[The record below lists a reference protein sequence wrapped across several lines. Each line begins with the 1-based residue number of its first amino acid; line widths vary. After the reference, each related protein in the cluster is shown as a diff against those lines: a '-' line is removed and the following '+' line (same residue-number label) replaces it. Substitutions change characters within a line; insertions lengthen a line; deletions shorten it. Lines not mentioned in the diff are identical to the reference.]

1 MQSISKQDEHQRIS
15 PDEAS
20 ENGFTLIE
28 VMVALAVVAIGLMA
42 VLKAI
47 NDEVAGASLT
57 RNKMIAL
64 CIVENKASEIRLNP
78 VLPNTGINQGQQILF
93 NQTWQWQT
101 NTTNTANT
109 KIRKIEI
116 SVFNPNTKDKTDS
129 LLTQSIYLGDLR

>member
-1 MQSISKQDEHQRIS
+1 MMNKSVPAD
-15 PDEAS
+15 
-20 ENGFTLIE
+20 GFTLIE

-64 CIVENKASEIRLNP
+64 WIVENKASEIRLNP